1 MARHAN
7 NRDAMT
13 TAVPT
18 GPFDMNILLAAFHT
32 VHDYPGGAVALAPIL
47 GKNPATLSHEVN
59 PNYTT
64 AKLGLEDAVKLAV
77 WTQDRRMA
85 TAFAAQVGCM
95 LMPLPESPR
104 GGTCFES
111 LASMA
116 REFAELVAS
125 VSEAASD
132 GRVTPNELKSVET
145 EAAQL
150 VERVQATVAHVASL
164 AQRRVQAANEA
175 ATS

>member
-1 MARHAN
+1 
-7 NRDAMT
+7 
-13 TAVPT
+13 
-18 GPFDMNILLAAFHT
+18 MNISLAAFHT
-32 VHDYPGGAVALAPIL
+32 VHDFPGGAVALAPIL

-59 PNYTT
+59 PNYPT

-95 LMPLPESPR
+95 LMPLPEVPR
-104 GGTCFES
+104 AGTCFAALS
-111 LASMA
+111 AMA

-125 VSEAASD
+125 VTEAAAD
-132 GRVTPNELKSVET
+132 GRVTPNELKRVET

-150 VERVQATVAHVASL
+150 MVGVQATVQHIASL

>member
-1 MARHAN
+1 
-7 NRDAMT
+7 
-13 TAVPT
+13 
-18 GPFDMNILLAAFHT
+18 MNILLSAFHT
-32 VHDYPGGAVALAPIL
+32 VHDFPGGAVALAPIL

-59 PNYTT
+59 PNYPT

-95 LMPLPESPR
+95 LVPLPESVR
-104 GGTCFES
+104 VGTSFEA

-116 REFAELVAS
+116 KEFAEMVAA
-125 VSEAASD
+125 VTTAMAD
-132 GRVTPNELKSVET
+132 DRVTPNDLAMVEA

-150 VERVQATVAHVASL
+150 VVSVQATVQHVQAMAERQSV
-164 AQRRVQAANEA
+164 RRMEGAANEA
-175 ATS
+175 SARA

>member
-1 MARHAN
+1 
-7 NRDAMT
+7 
-13 TAVPT
+13 
-18 GPFDMNILLAAFHT
+18 MNILLAAFHT
-32 VHDYPGGAVALAPIL
+32 VHDFPGGAVALAPIL

-59 PNYTT
+59 PNYST

-95 LMPLPESPR
+95 LLPLPEVPR
-104 GGTCFES
+104 AGTCFEALS
-111 LASMA
+111 AMA

-125 VSEAASD
+125 VSEGVGD
-132 GRVTPNELKSVET
+132 GRVTPNELKRVEI

-164 AQRRVQAANEA
+164 AQSRGPAANEVA
-175 ATS
+175 GA